1 MPQDLPPA
9 YLKARA
15 ADEPFWRAQEARV
28 QGSTGQPC
36 CTLSGISTGLIRMP
50 GDFAVIVH
58 GEDECAS
65 CFLHYGPSSHRFFC
79 TGLGE
84 EHFVTGETGARLE
97 RCLRLVAGEVA
108 PQAIFVLGAC
118 PIEVIGDRFETVV
131 EAVQQDFPHIP
142 MRAMHTSGLK
152 VGSQTAM
159 LDWMYSTLVG
169 LPTRPP
175 VDPAWREAVAAAGLD
190 TVDAFLSLSPE
201 DLLARH
207 RAARELV
214 EPPPL
219 ARERCVAFLGLPNR
233 DDLGGYAAEWE
244 AVLREVGLVV
254 TGDYPYAATLED
266 WRTATWP
273 KAVFAVDRLNFPQT
287 VQAMRAADVQVVDV
301 ALPAG
306 LEATD
311 AFYRTL
317 GEVYGLAA
325 EIEAAVAPRRAAA
338 VAAIEAFRARRGGLR
353 MAMGLRM
360 LNNYKTDQ
368 LAQQGLGDYA
378 ALAELG
384 FDITVM
390 VQGEPEKQARFEEM
404 FARRGIHVPFTM
416 FAEPWNL
423 AEHLGGGRYDI
434 AYLGDY
440 AREEARKAGL
450 PMIVSRLLYLGY
462 DGVARNA
469 AAVESKLAQVL

>member
-1 MPQDLPPA
+1 MSTDLPPA
-9 YLKARA
+9 YLEARA

-28 QGSTGQPC
+28 QGATGQPC

-50 GDFAVIVH
+50 GDFAVVIH

-84 EHFVTGETGARLE
+84 EHFVTGETGERLD
-97 RCLRLVAGEVA
+97 RCLRLVAEQVQPEA
-108 PQAIFVLGAC
+108 LFVLGAC

-131 EAVQQDFPHIP
+131 EAVQADFPHIP

-175 VDPAWREAVAAAGLD
+175 VDPTWREQVAAAGLD

-201 DLLARH
+201 ALLERH
-207 RAARELV
+207 RRALALV

-219 ARERCVAFLGLPNR
+219 ERERCVSFLGLPNR

-244 AVLREVGLVV
+244 EVLREVGLVV

-266 WRTATWP
+266 WRGATWP
-273 KAVFAVDRLNFPQT
+273 KAMFAVDRLNFPQT
-287 VQAMRAADVQVVDV
+287 VQAIQEAGTQVVDV

-306 LEATD
+306 IAATD

-317 GEVYGLAA
+317 GETYGLQA
-325 EIEAAVAPRRAAA
+325 EIEAAVAPRREAA
-338 VAAIEAFRARRGGLR
+338 VRAAEDFRRRRGGLR

-368 LAQQGLGDYA
+368 LAQQGLGDHA
-378 ALAELG
+378 ALSELG
-384 FDITVM
+384 FDITV
-390 VQGEPEKQARFEEM
+390 
-404 FARRGIHVPFTM
+404 
-416 FAEPWNL
+416 
-423 AEHLGGGRYDI
+423 
-434 AYLGDY
+434 
-440 AREEARKAGL
+440 
-450 PMIVSRLLYLGY
+450 
-462 DGVARNA
+462 
-469 AAVESKLAQVL
+469 